1 MKTNKKLKALLS
13 SLLAICLILGMLPM
27 GAISAFAADGSA
39 FTADGCA
46 GANQNGFCS
55 ECDGYEAP
63 KLVEGVYD
71 VNDDGTKDNAYEISN
86 AGQLYWFASQVNGG
100 NNQINGVLTC
110 DITVNPGVFDS
121 DGNYTPV
128 SAETPRQWTP
138 IGNSSK
144 YFKGN
149 FDGRSFAVSGLYFNN
164 TAIQDVGFFGNI
176 DDSNISDLSV
186 KNSYFKANYRMG
198 GISGA
203 TSNSTIS
210 GCSFEG
216 AVAATNSYNGFVG
229 GICGKSQNNSKII
242 NCINKGM
249 LSGFNY
255 IGGICGY
262 VDDGTSIYNCF
273 NTSNLEVSYNKG
285 KIFGVSKGTVLN
297 CYYVAAAE
305 SESDSSAKTEASF
318 KSGEVAYLLQR
329 DLVYDGATKPQVW
342 GQTIGVDDYPVLGG
356 EKVERNSDGTYY
368 NPAEYWTD
376 PGNYDIS
383 WYDSNATLF
392 TIKNA
397 EQLAGLAVLVN
408 GMNGE
413 TAVTFSSKTI
423 ILSADIDLSGKLW
436 KPIGATIDG
445 AKHYFRGS
453 FSGQSKT
460 ISNMKVN
467 ATDEKYAGLFG
478 SVAGSANIRDLTVKD
493 AQIICDASATT
504 ANNYYSGGIAGEA
517 ADSAMIMNCNVSGK
531 VQGEYTVG
539 GIVGDVWGVA

>member
-1 MKTNKKLKALLS
+1 
-13 SLLAICLILGMLPM
+13 M

-39 FTADGCA
+39 CTADGCA
-46 GANQNGFCS
+46 GAYQNGFCS

-329 DLVYDGATKPQVW
+329 DLVYDGAT
-342 GQTIGVDDYPVLGG
+342 
-356 EKVERNSDGTYY
+356 
-368 NPAEYWTD
+368 
-376 PGNYDIS
+376 
-383 WYDSNATLF
+383 
-392 TIKNA
+392 
-397 EQLAGLAVLVN
+397 
-408 GMNGE
+408 
-413 TAVTFSSKTI
+413 
-423 ILSADIDLSGKLW
+423 
-436 KPIGATIDG
+436 IDG